1 MRRFILFAA
10 LVVAAGL
17 WLSFGVMTNNSDFTL
32 DAVEVNNVAKQIEE
46 MWPDA
51 LSGRLPDTGLD
62 IVFIEDGQPTSMY
75 IAHRDTMVDVIV
87 NSRIV
92 GKLVVLNDSGKRLDE
107 ARIRLAGYF
116 FAAFFLVAAACTV
129 FALYQYKTILRP
141 FKKLEGFAARVA
153 MGDLTIPLEMDRK
166 NRFGAFSES
175 FDLMREQLA
184 AARESER
191 MANISKK
198 ELVASLSHDIK
209 TPVSSIKAVAELMQA
224 KHGESAELTTI
235 IKKAD
240 QIDLLISNMFSAT
253 LEELRQL
260 KVTPSEIP
268 SADLSEIIRTAD
280 YEKKVRPFRIPE
292 CIITADKLRLRQ
304 VIDNIIGNSYK
315 YADTDIEVTADFE
328 SGYLMLSIRDFGAG
342 VPDNELPLLCEKFY
356 RSKNSEGKSGSGL
369 GLYISKYFL
378 TEMGGKLEFENRNG
392 FSAKISLMI

>member
-1 MRRFILFAA
+1 MRWFIIFAA
-10 LVVAAGL
+10 LVIAVGL
-17 WLSFGVMTNNSDFTL
+17 WLSFGVMTNSSDLTL
-32 DAVEVNNVAKQIEE
+32 DAVEVNNIAKQIEE
-46 MWPDA
+46 TWPDA
-51 LSGRLPDTGLD
+51 LSGILPKTELD
-62 IVFIEDGQPTSMY
+62 IVFVEEGHPISAY
-75 IAHRDTMVDVIV
+75 IANRDTMVDVIV
-87 NSRIV
+87 NSGLV

-107 ARIRLAGYF
+107 ARVRLTVTF
-116 FAAFFLVAAACTV
+116 FAAFFLVAAACAA
-129 FALYQYKTILRP
+129 FAFYQYKTILQP
-141 FKKLEGFAARVA
+141 FQKLESFAARVA

-209 TPVSSIKAVAELMQA
+209 TPVASIKAVAELMQV
-224 KHGESAELTTI
+224 KNGESSELATI

-240 QIDLLISNMFSAT
+240 HIDLLISNMFSAT

-260 KVTPSEIP
+260 KVAPSEIP
-268 SADLSEIIRTAD
+268 STVLAEIIHTAD

-292 CIITADKLRLRQ
+292 CIISADKLRLRQ

-315 YADTDIEVTADFE
+315 YADTDIEVAANFE
-328 SGYLMLSIRDFGAG
+328 NGYLVLSVRDFGAG

-378 TEMGGKLEFENRNG
+378 TEMDGKLEFENNDG
-392 FSAKISLMI
+392 FSAKIFLKI